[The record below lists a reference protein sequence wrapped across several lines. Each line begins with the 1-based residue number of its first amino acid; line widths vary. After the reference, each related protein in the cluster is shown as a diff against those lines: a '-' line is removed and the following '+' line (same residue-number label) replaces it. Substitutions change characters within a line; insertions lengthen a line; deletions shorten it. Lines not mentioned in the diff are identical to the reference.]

1 MKLLKPRLFS
11 LVFIMLLVLIW
22 NYLSHI
28 EFYRPDFFPYFSDFT
43 LSATHEL
50 RSGRFFI
57 DLTAS
62 LFRWASGFFLA
73 SLVGIPIGLWLGKNQ
88 TIRTFC
94 SAYLSLLRSL
104 SPLAWIPFA
113 VIWFG
118 IGDKPVIFLIFL
130 GGVFPLIFST
140 MNAVFNVP
148 KVYDQLARDYHF
160 SGIEYFFEILFPAVL
175 PQIVSALRLVASL
188 SWVVLVPAEMLAGKE
203 GLGFAI
209 LDARNGLRTDLL
221 LFNMLMIAITAH
233 VIDLILQKLNQASQV
248 KWSLEQ

>member
-1 MKLLKPRLFS
+1 MKPRLFS
-11 LVFIMLLVLIW
+11 LLFIIILVLFW

-28 EFYRPDFFPYFSDFT
+28 NFYRSDFFPYFSDFL
-43 LSATHEL
+43 LSSKQEL
-50 RSGRFFI
+50 ASGRLLN
-57 DLTAS
+57 DLIAS
-62 LFRWASGFFLA
+62 LFRWSCGFFLA
-73 SLVGIPIGLWLGKNQ
+73 SIVGIPLGLWLGKHQ
-88 TIRTFC
+88 STRTFF
-94 SAYLSLLRSL
+94 SAYLNLFRSL

-148 KVYDQLARDYHF
+148 KVYDQLARDYHYQ
-160 SGIEYFFEILFPAVL
+160 GLEYFFEILFPAVL
-175 PQIVSALRLVASL
+175 PQIISALRLVASL
-188 SWVVLVPAEMLAGKE
+188 SWIVLVPAEMLAGKE

-221 LFNMLMIAITAH
+221 VFNMLMIAITAH
-233 VIDLILQKLNQASQV
+233 TIDFVLQKLNRASQV
-248 KWSLEQ
+248 RWSYEQ